1 VTDQNN
7 DPKLI
12 TAYLLG
18 ELSEF
23 EQDQLEAR
31 YFVDDALFE
40 RLLEI
45 EDDLIDRYARGDI
58 SDRERLRLERHFLKS
73 PARRTRV
80 RFAEAMLR
88 HVTMLAADVR
98 QARLSWWRE
107 LMMRLQPKRPD

>member
-1 VTDQNN
+1 MTDQNN
-7 DPKLI
+7 DSKLI

-18 ELSEF
+18 ELSEA

-31 YFVDDALFE
+31 YFTDDALFE

-73 PARRTRV
+73 PARRKRV
-80 RFAEAMLR
+80 RFAKAILR
-88 HVTMLAADVR
+88 HVTVLAADIHHGR
-98 QARLSWWRE
+98 RSWWRE
-107 LMMRLQPKRPD
+107 LMARLQPKRRD